1 MTQEIKISELFTK
14 FRLERVKLGPSWAN
28 AEISINSS
36 APWLGGVPSHW
47 DLVQLGRIGKFS
59 KGIGGTKEDE
69 VLEGV
74 PCVRYGDLYTSH
86 KYHIQSTRSFV
97 TETKATRYTP
107 IRYGDVL
114 FAGSGETIEEIGK
127 SAVNLMRLPAC
138 SGGDVILFRPDIEM
152 DARFSGY
159 AIDCP
164 QSQYQKSCMGRG
176 VTIMHI
182 YGDELKRLWIALP
195 PLAEQTVIV
204 RYLDH
209 AADRIRRYISGKE
222 RLIALLEEQK
232 QAHHQPGGHSW
243 SRPQRPTQ
251 ALQHAVARRRAGA
264 LGGAAAEDTMQHE
277 KWRWHH
283 SRVH

>member
-1 MTQEIKISELFTK
+1 M
-14 FRLERVKLGPSWAN
+14 
-28 AEISINSS
+28 
-36 APWLGGVPSHW
+36 
-47 DLVQLGRIGKFS
+47 
-59 KGIGGTKEDE
+59 
-69 VLEGV
+69 LEGV

-182 YGDELKRLWIALP
+182 YGDELKHLWIASSTP
-195 PLAEQTVIV
+195 RRADCRIV

-209 AADRIRRYISGKE
+209 VGRPHPPLHQRQASE
-222 RLIALLEEQK
+222 LIALLDEQK
-232 QAHHQPGGHSW
+232 QAIIN
-243 SRPQRPTQ
+243 
-251 ALQHAVARRRAGA
+251 HAVTRGLAPNVRLKPSSMRVARRRAGA